1 MKPHGKLGHTRPS
14 APEHASEP
22 RQQVLDA
29 CAELPL
35 LTGDP
40 AFVRGYVADTVRS
53 IFGLDVAG
61 TLLRDGATFLLD
73 ALSGPPEHRIANSSL
88 ISQARSFAAQ
98 AIERGEI
105 LSFRLAGKPGD
116 EKDYHGLV
124 TPLVS
129 AHAAVAL
136 VALRSADVAGDKIS
150 ALRTIAIVVP
160 LSLENTE

>member
-73 ALSGPPEHRIANSSL
+73 ALSGPPGPRIANSSFF
-88 ISQARSFAAQ
+88 SPTKAF
-98 AIERGEI
+98 
-105 LSFRLAGKPGD
+105 
-116 EKDYHGLV
+116 
-124 TPLVS
+124 S
-129 AHAAVAL
+129 AHA
-136 VALRSADVAGDKIS
+136 
-150 ALRTIAIVVP
+150 
-160 LSLENTE
+160 N